1 MIEWLTWVHIVV
13 ALAVGVIAIG
23 MCVAK
28 RGPNDLT
35 VLGTVLVEV
44 LVLVQ
49 VVIAIVAPLAGNPVV
64 GNGLE
69 LWMYLIAALLIPPAA
84 IGWALVERT
93 RWSNLILAT
102 AVLGIAVMVF
112 RMHTIWYLHAPG
124 YA

>member
-1 MIEWLTWVHIVV
+1 VIDWLTWTHIGV
-13 ALAVGVIAIG
+13 ALAVGLIAVG
-23 MCVAK
+23 FALAR

-35 VLGTVLVEV
+35 VLGTLLVEA

-49 VVIAIVAPLAGNPVV
+49 AVLAIVAPLAGNPVL

-69 LWMYLIAALLIPPAA
+69 LWMYLVAALLIPPAA

-102 AVLGIAVMVF
+102 ASLGIAVMVF
-112 RMHTIWYLHAPG
+112 RMNTIWYSPLVG
-124 YA
+124 